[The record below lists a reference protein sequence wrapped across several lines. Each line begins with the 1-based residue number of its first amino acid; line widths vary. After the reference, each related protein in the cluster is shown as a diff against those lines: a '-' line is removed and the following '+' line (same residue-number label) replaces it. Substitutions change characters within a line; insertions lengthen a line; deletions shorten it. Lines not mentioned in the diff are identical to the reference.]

1 MLDYFALS
9 QEPRRPWISLD
20 LLKAK
25 FLAVSAELHPD
36 RVHSATEQEKL
47 AANERYADINS
58 AYNCLREPRDR
69 LLHLLEIELGTKP
82 KDTERLP
89 ELAADLFFH
98 IGQTCREVD
107 LFVNGRS
114 RAASPMLQVQAF
126 QRALEWIDELNA
138 LKQSIKSHYE
148 HTLDELKV
156 MNAAWEAAP
165 QVGSAERR
173 AALPLERLEQVYRTL
188 SYLSRWNEKIQA
200 RIVQLSI

>member
-1 MLDYFALS
+1 MVDYFALF

-25 FLAVSAELHPD
+25 FLAFSAGSHPD
-36 RVHSATEQEKL
+36 RVHIATEQEKL
-47 AANERYADINS
+47 AANERYADINA

-89 ELAADLFFH
+89 ALAGDLFFH

-107 LFVNGRS
+107 MFLNGKS
-114 RAASPMLQVQAF
+114 RATSPMLKVQWF
-126 QRALEWIDELNA
+126 QTALEWIDKMNE
-138 LKQSIKSHYE
+138 LKQSIHSHHE
-148 HTLDELKV
+148 QVLDELKA
-156 MNAAWEAAP
+156 MNASWDAAP

-173 AALPLERLEQVYRTL
+173 AALPLERLEQTYRRL
-188 SYLSRWNEKIQA
+188 SYLSRWNEQIQA
-200 RIVQLSI
+200 RTVQLSV